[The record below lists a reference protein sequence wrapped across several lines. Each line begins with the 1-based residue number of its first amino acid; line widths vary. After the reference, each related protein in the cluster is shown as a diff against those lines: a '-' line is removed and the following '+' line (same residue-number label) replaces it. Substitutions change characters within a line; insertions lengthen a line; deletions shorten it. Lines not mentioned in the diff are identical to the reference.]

1 MKLEYFF
8 LFIITFS
15 TTIMY
20 FDLIDFIQ
28 LFFIY
33 MLVLVMGVI
42 QICFLLKEIRGKN
55 EKQNES

>member
-33 MLVLVMGVI
+33 ILVLVMGVI
-42 QICFLLKEIRGKN
+42 QICFLLKEIRDKN